1 MLVKFYSRP
10 NCSLCEDGLVTL
22 KLVQEDIPFQIEV
35 INIEESDLLHQKY
48 MLLIPVIE
56 KNGEVIQS
64 GIIDYVTLLDG
75 LTE

>member
-56 KNGEVIQS
+56 KDGEVIQS